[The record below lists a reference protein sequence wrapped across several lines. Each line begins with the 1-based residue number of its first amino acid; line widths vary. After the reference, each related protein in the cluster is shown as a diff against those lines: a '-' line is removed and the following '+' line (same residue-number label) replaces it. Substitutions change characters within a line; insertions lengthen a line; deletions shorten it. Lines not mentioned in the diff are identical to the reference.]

1 MADWSS
7 YFARVENGPI
17 SVAVDL
23 ALRDAAP
30 LPGKATAYTIAVT
43 LRDPDEHGMTGAS
56 EYRVLQRIEEEL
68 AAALEARSLVEVG
81 RVTGR
86 GMRTFHY
93 YGPSID
99 DVAGTIASVMGNHA
113 EYAYRALEADDPLW
127 AIYTNYLYPDEQQLA
142 FANDMKALQVLLDAG
157 DDLAK
162 ARPIEH
168 TVFFDD
174 PVKRDTFARAMANQG
189 YRITVDAAENA
200 VRCAKLEIID
210 PFKITEMRVAL
221 TALAEEFGGEYSG
234 WSTVVQS

>member
-1 MADWSS
+1 
-7 YFARVENGPI
+7 
-17 SVAVDL
+17 
-23 ALRDAAP
+23 
-30 LPGKATAYTIAVT
+30 
-43 LRDPDEHGMTGAS
+43 
-56 EYRVLQRIEEEL
+56 
-68 AAALEARSLVEVG
+68 
-81 RVTGR
+81 
-86 GMRTFHY
+86 MRTFHY
-93 YGPSID
+93 YGPSVD
-99 DVAGTIASVMGNHA
+99 DVAGTIAGVMAIHS

-174 PVKRDTFARAMANQG
+174 AAKRETFARAMANQG
-189 YRITVDAAENA
+189 YQVAVDEAENA
-200 VRCAKLEIID
+200 VRCAKLETID
-210 PFKITEMRVAL
+210 PFKITEMRIAL